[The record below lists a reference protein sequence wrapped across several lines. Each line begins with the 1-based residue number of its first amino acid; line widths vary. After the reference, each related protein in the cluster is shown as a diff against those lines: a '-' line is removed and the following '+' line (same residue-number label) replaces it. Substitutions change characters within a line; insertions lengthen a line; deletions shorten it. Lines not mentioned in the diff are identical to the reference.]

1 MRRFF
6 HRLLMVAIVFA
17 GSAAHAASDRALIA
31 AYDAWRD
38 LSAPGEHILFA
49 DGYRFLKR
57 YPDWPRQNMIRLNSE
72 AAALRESPAPSILTL
87 FCREFPPLSGRGL
100 IACARAGSGGKKEIL
115 QGWKQGDFTPEEEKN
130 ILAREGK
137 LLTPA
142 DHEARADRLLFED
155 KASAARRMLFL
166 LPQNARAL
174 YEARIAFVTNAPNA
188 ARKLEAVPRARQRD
202 PGLIYNRLQWRH
214 RKGMTDGVYE
224 LFALAPKDPPYPDLW
239 WPLRMVYAR
248 KALET
253 GEYTRALKLLE
264 HAGAVKMEHL
274 ADTLWF
280 KGWVQLEMQQ
290 QPQAAYPYFYQMF
303 RNVKTPVSK
312 ARAAYWAGRAAEKNG
327 NPDIARNW
335 YEKAARY
342 PSVFYGQLAL
352 ARMAPGKALTLPPP
366 PKLSDKARRS
376 FAARDLPRLIR
387 LLIYAGKEDEADIFV
402 IALAEAA
409 ATPEAMALVADF
421 ARKQGQTFDGVRVA
435 KLALQRRILLVEF
448 GWPKIPLPGG
458 LPLEPALVFS
468 IIRQESEFN
477 PRATSPAGARGLM
490 QLMPATARE
499 TARKL
504 GLGFAVP
511 RLFEP
516 DYNITLGSDYLARL
530 VSGFDGSYILAM
542 AGYNAGPANVRKW
555 IARFGMPPNS
565 PEGAVNWIESIP
577 FGETRNYV
585 MRALE
590 NVQMYRT
597 LIDPQTPVQL
607 REDLIR

>member
-6 HRLLMVAIVFA
+6 QRLLLFA
-17 GSAAHAASDRALIA
+17 MLLASSSAAASSDRALLR
-31 AYDAWRD
+31 AYEAWRD
-38 LSAPGEHILFA
+38 LSAPGEYIAFN
-49 DGYRFLKR
+49 DGYRFLKER
-57 YPDWPRQNMIRLNSE
+57 PDWPRQNMIRLNTE
-72 AAALRESPAPSILTL
+72 AAALREAVAPSILAL
-87 FCREFPPLSGRGL
+87 FCREFPPLSGRGM
-100 IACARAGSGGKKEIL
+100 IACARAGVGGSKEIA

-155 KASAARRMLFL
+155 KASAARRILFL

-174 YEARIAFVTNAPNA
+174 YEARIALVTNAPDA
-188 ARKLEAVPRARQRD
+188 ARKVEAVPRARQSD
-202 PGLIYNRLQWRH
+202 AGLIYNRLQWRH
-214 RKGMTDGVYE
+214 RKGKSDGVYE

-239 WPLRMVYAR
+239 WPLRMLYAR
-248 KALET
+248 KALEISD
-253 GEYTRALKLLE
+253 YRRALRILE
-264 HAGAVKMEHL
+264 HPGAVKSEYL

-280 KGWVQLEMQQ
+280 KGWLELEKLKN
-290 QPQAAYPYFYQMF
+290 PQAAYPHFYQLF

-312 ARAAYWAGRAAEKNG
+312 ARAAYWAGRAAEANG

-352 ARMAPGKALTLPPP
+352 ARTSPGAPLTLPPP
-366 PKLSDKARRS
+366 PKLSEKARGA
-376 FAARDLPRLIR
+376 FAQREMPRLIR
-387 LLIYAGKEDEADIFV
+387 LLIAAGQENEADLFV

-421 ARKQGQTFDGVRVA
+421 ARKQGQIFDGVRVA
-435 KLALQRRILLVEF
+435 KLALQRRMLLVEF
-448 GWPKIPLPGG
+448 GWPKIALPQD
-458 LPLEPALVFS
+458 LPLEPALVLS

-504 GLGFAVP
+504 GLGFAIP

-516 DYNITLGSDYLARL
+516 DYNIILGSDYLARL
-530 VSGFDGSYILAM
+530 IAGFDGSYILAI
-542 AGYNAGPANVRKW
+542 ASYNAGPANVRKW
-555 IARFGMPPNS
+555 IKKFGMPPQS

-585 MRALE
+585 MRNFE
-590 NVQMYRT
+590 NLQMYRT
-597 LIDPQTPVQL
+597 LMDARTPVAL
-607 REDLIR
+607 REDLVR